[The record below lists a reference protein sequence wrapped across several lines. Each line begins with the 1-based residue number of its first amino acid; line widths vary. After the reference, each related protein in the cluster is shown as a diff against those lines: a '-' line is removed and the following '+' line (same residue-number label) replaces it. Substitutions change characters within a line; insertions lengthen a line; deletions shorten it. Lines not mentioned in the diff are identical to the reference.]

1 MPDPFSRAPFSFSS
15 SQNSL
20 FHRVREN
27 FYQLLASPP
36 AFPSTANGAPLH
48 LLKWRNASAASG
60 SRTISFLAHMAFIL
74 GMLFVH
80 VQLRNPQAAGSGP
93 EIPSR
98 GPFAFLAMTDHSH
111 FGQASLGLKS
121 GGGESDPRPARHG
134 LLAPGSSVPLL
145 PPRRTVNPTPE
156 LPVPSSVFDPNA
168 PQFPVPVTNL
178 GLPWMKDD
186 SNSAGPG
193 KDHGFGSGKKGG
205 MGDDEGPGVGQGDSY
220 NGPYANIVTRPACA
234 YCPDPQYTDEAREA
248 KLQGKVTLR
257 VLVGADGRASQIQIV
272 QGIGMGLDD
281 RAVQSVRAWKFVP
294 AQDAARH
301 TVPTW
306 VTIEVV
312 FRLI

>member
-98 GPFAFLAMTDHSH
+98 G
-111 FGQASLGLKS
+111 
-121 GGGESDPRPARHG
+121 
-134 LLAPGSSVPLL
+134 SVPLL